1 MILSKIWQKTIL
13 NSRYLLPHAPKI
25 FHRTKVKKFDTIELF
40 VIK

>member
-25 FHRTKVKKFDTIELF
+25 FKERKYRNSILSSFS
-40 VIK
+40 